1 MNRTTKSAGVGQHSN
16 GMRRKHPRTPSP
28 LIPFPSRSLRLTTDA
43 HQVRRKIEFIL
54 CRTEHSS
61 FRFLAWSAASPTL
74 FNIDT
79 YKPCLQNVAF
89 RAREDA
95 VSTKSLNGFCCVVS
109 VFDSLWRNDA
119 AACSHNPTW
128 NCVVIQ
134 QLKISLT
141 NANLAEAIFWWMV
154 LYFGCCAVTA
164 SGLVVRKKWNNIFEF
179 TNRNEDSKKSRHQ
192 PLTLFLREPMYRQP
206 HTRMFESHGKFEKAL
221 NPMHD

>member
-1 MNRTTKSAGVGQHSN
+1 MTGGTQDVVRTTKNTQRHKMNRTTKSAGVGQHSN

-109 VFDSLWRNDA
+109 TKSLNGFCCVVSVFDS
-119 AACSHNPTW
+119 P
-128 NCVVIQ
+128 
-134 QLKISLT
+134 
-141 NANLAEAIFWWMV
+141 
-154 LYFGCCAVTA
+154 
-164 SGLVVRKKWNNIFEF
+164 
-179 TNRNEDSKKSRHQ
+179 
-192 PLTLFLREPMYRQP
+192 
-206 HTRMFESHGKFEKAL
+206 
-221 NPMHD
+221 